1 MAVRPMELTEKD
13 IGTEIGVS
21 DWISLSQR
29 EIDMFGEVTRDPDRM
44 HIDPE
49 WARVHSP
56 FGEPIVF
63 GFQTLSML
71 TYFSHLLLDWGR
83 EDDEQV
89 RFGLNYGFDRVRF
102 SAPLRVDVPFRCR
115 MQLTGIE
122 QRGSDTRILRVR
134 SQIEAKGSTKPILV
148 ADWLA
153 MFVANS
159 SELAAAGV

>member
-13 IGTEIGVS
+13 IGAEIGVS

-29 EIDMFGEVTRDPDRM
+29 EIDAFGGVTRDPDRM

-49 WARVHSP
+49 WARAHSP
-56 FGEPIVF
+56 FGAPIVF

-71 TYFSHLLLDWGR
+71 TYFCHLLLDWGR

-102 SAPLRVDVPFRCR
+102 CSPLRVDVPLRCR

-122 QRGSDTRILRVR
+122 HRGPDTRILRIR
-134 SQIEAKGSTKPILV
+134 SQIEAQGSTKPVLV
-148 ADWLA
+148 ADWLV

-159 SELAAAGV
+159 ELAAADV